1 MVFLGAFS
9 VWPWATGVAAFG
21 VVLAAGYTLWM
32 VQQVFFGERPA
43 TPGISDEVYDNL
55 TDANWVDMI
64 PVIALA
70 APIFIVGIWPSVVTD
85 MFDTGIQAVL
95 R

>member
-1 MVFLGAFS
+1 MFLGTFS

-32 VQQVFFGERPA
+32 VQRVFFGERPA
-43 TPGISDEVYDNL
+43 DPGLSNEIYENL
-55 TDANWVDMI
+55 EDASRVDMI
-64 PVIALA
+64 AVVVLA
-70 APIFIVGIWPSVVTD
+70 APIFIIGIWPSLVTEVLD
-85 MFDTGIQAVL
+85 IGIQAVL